1 METERFKEML
11 NKYGE
16 LCTQETAAKILCAS
30 TRTVRRM
37 VKDGRLRA
45 IGTRIDVRS
54 IARYIDAP
62 WKPKRKAKKL
72 DFYAAS
78 FRS

>member
-1 METERFKEML
+1 MESERLREML
-11 NKYGE
+11 EMYGE
-16 LCTQETAAKILCAS
+16 LCNQETAAKILCTS

-37 VKDGRLRA
+37 IKDGRLRA
-45 IGTRIDVRS
+45 IDTRIDVRS

-62 WKPKRKAKKL
+62 WKPKRKATKL